1 MRKYLRL
8 LIALLLLLIPG
19 CKSIPEKKEY
29 TLPPM
34 PEHVEFEPVASVKDM
49 AEVIVKQDEI
59 IKSWE
64 AWGKNVQGI
73 ISNESDSCN

>member
-19 CKSIPEKKEY
+19 CKSIPEKKEF

-34 PEHVEFEPVASVKDM
+34 PEHVEFAPVSSVKEM
-49 AEVIVKQDEI
+49 GEVIIKQDAI

-73 ISNESDSCN
+73 IGNESDSGN

>member
-1 MRKYLRL
+1 MKKFLIL
-8 LIALLLLLIPG
+8 LIVLLLGITLS
-19 CKSIPEKKEY
+19 CKTIPEKQKI

-34 PEHVEFEPVASVKDM
+34 PEHVEFEPVSSVKEM
-49 AEVIVKQDEI
+49 AKVIVKQDEI

-73 ISNESDSCN
+73 IGNESDSGN